1 MWNYFFIVRNS
12 FNLKNEAAQHELNSI
27 KNERRNI
34 ISLILKMKEGE
45 VGHVFIVIYRFD
57 CIEVDNKIHCHRVKR
72 FKLDKLRVE
81 RFTTDG
87 IKIEADSP

>member
-34 ISLILKMKEGE
+34 ISFILKMKEGE

-57 CIEVDNKIHCHRVKR
+57 CIEVDNIVTR

>member
-1 MWNYFFIVRNS
+1 MWNYFFRNF

-57 CIEVDNKIHCHRVKR
+57 CIEVDNIVTESK
-72 FKLDKLRVE
+72 
-81 RFTTDG
+81 
-87 IKIEADSP
+87 DSNWISLGSRDLPQMA

>member
-57 CIEVDNKIHCHRVKR
+57 CIEVDNIVTESK
-72 FKLDKLRVE
+72 
-81 RFTTDG
+81 
-87 IKIEADSP
+87 DSNWISLGSRDLPQMA

>member
-1 MWNYFFIVRNS
+1 MWNYFFRNS

-57 CIEVDNKIHCHRVKR
+57 CIEVDNIVTESK
-72 FKLDKLRVE
+72 
-81 RFTTDG
+81 
-87 IKIEADSP
+87 DSNWISLGSRDLPQMA